1 MPKKYQEKIHI
12 IMHKLGMVVNDMQ
25 KCILLV
31 EDEKNIARFIEL
43 ELKHEQFDVTICYNG
58 REGLQMALDEGNHFD
73 VILLDVMLPEL
84 NGIEVCRRVRSHS
97 QVPIILITARDAVMD
112 RVAGLDA
119 GADDYIVK
127 PFAIEELL
135 ARIRS
140 ILRRTSQLKQESP
153 LLQFKNI
160 LINPDA
166 YSAYVDNCQLELTK
180 TEFDLLSLLIS
191 NKNRV
196 CTRDQI
202 LERVWGYQ
210 TDVETNVVDVYIR
223 HLRSKLPKE
232 ASSYIETVRG
242 VGYVMRE

>member
-1 MPKKYQEKIHI
+1 MRNR
-12 IMHKLGMVVNDMQ
+12 V
-25 KCILLV
+25 LLV

-43 ELKHEQFDVTICYNG
+43 ELRHEDFDVIHHISG
-58 REGLQMALDEGNHFD
+58 REGLAAAKQQEFD

-84 NGIEVCRRVRSHS
+84 NGIEVCRRIRTFS
-97 QVPIILITARDAVMD
+97 QIPILLITARDAVMD

-140 ILRRTSQLKQESP
+140 VLRRTTNIKSNDAVLVFKEIQIDTNAHKVEVQQLC
-153 LLQFKNI
+153 I
-160 LINPDA
+160 D
-166 YSAYVDNCQLELTK
+166 LTK
-180 TEFDLLSLLIS
+180 TEYDLLVYLIQQ
-191 NKNRV
+191 KNRV
-196 CTRDQI
+196 VTRDLI
-202 LERVWGYQ
+202 LENVWGYSA
-210 TDVETNVVDVYIR
+210 DIETNVVDVYIR

-232 ASSYIETVRG
+232 VASYIETVRG

>member
-1 MPKKYQEKIHI
+1 
-12 IMHKLGMVVNDMQ
+12 MQ
-25 KCILLV
+25 KHILIV

-43 ELKHEQFDVTICYNG
+43 ELKHEQFAVTVCSNG
-58 REGLQMALDEGNHFD
+58 RVGLETALEQEFD

-84 NGIEVCRRVRSHS
+84 NGIEVCRRIRAISD
-97 QVPIILITARDAVMD
+97 VPIILITARDAVID

-140 ILRRTSQLKQESP
+140 ILRRYTSTESTGQQLT
-153 LLQFKNI
+153 FKNI
-160 LINPDA
+160 TIDTAA
-166 YSAYVDNCQLELTK
+166 YTAFVNEEILSLTK
-180 TEFDLLSLLIS
+180 TEFDLLSLLIE

-196 CTRDQI
+196 CTRDRI
-202 LERVWGYQ
+202 LEQVWGYQ
-210 TDVETNVVDVYIR
+210 SDVETNVVDVYIR
-223 HLRSKLPKE
+223 HLRSKLPKL